1 MKKSKLLIL
10 FPVMGLFLSGCTF
23 QEGLQSTKSW
33 INSHIYQP
41 LKSFFG
47 SSSTPSE
54 EGKKDEEKKEEEKKD
69 EGKVFS
75 WEEIEKVYA
84 DAGFT
89 GVELP
94 DYKCASASA
103 SLTQPY
109 PEDEPYTYVIKGS
122 SAAEMKAFADLFVSS
137 TWYKQVDSYG
147 DYHFLLGDIPAE
159 GESTPYVYVGDYT
172 AEAEAGI
179 MVAFDIYE
187 TPVSSAEFPLSDVN
201 NFLTTYSSVFG
212 FTLSQAE
219 ADALSELSTSFTF
232 TSGEDEDGPY
242 AQIAIL
248 GEVQTEAFAVID
260 ATLVGAGYT
269 YYETYNA
276 YYDAYGTSCVYAGVQ
291 NGYTYLGF
299 AVFSE

>member
-47 SSSTPSE
+47 SSSNPSE
-54 EGKKDEEKKEEEKKD
+54 EGKKDEEKKEEKKD

-89 GVELP
+89 GVEIP
-94 DYKCASASA
+94 DYKCASADA

-122 SAAEMKAFADLFVSS
+122 SAAEMKAYADLFVSS
-137 TWYKQVDSYG
+137 TWYKQVDDYG
-147 DYHFLLGDIPAE
+147 DYHFLLGDIPAA

-172 AEAEAGI
+172 AEAAAGI

-187 TPVSSAEFPLSDVN
+187 TPVPSAEFPLSDVN
-201 NFLTTYSSVFG
+201 SFLTESSFG
-212 FTLSQAE
+212 FTLSE
-219 ADALSELSTSFTF
+219 ADAAALSALSTEFTF
-232 TSGEDEDGPY
+232 YGEEGY
-242 AQIAIL
+242 AHVQFKGEIAS
-248 GEVQTEAFAVID
+248 EVLAAID
-260 ATLVGAGYT
+260 ATLVAAEYT
-269 YYETYNA
+269 YDSEYGA
-276 YYDAYGTSCVYAGVQ
+276 YYDGSFAHAVAAQVEEGS
-291 NGYTYLGF
+291 TYL
-299 AVFSE
+299 VFMEF

>member
-41 LKSFFG
+41 LKSFFS

-75 WEEIEKVYA
+75 WEDYEKSYA

-89 GVELP
+89 GVEIP
-94 DYKCASASA
+94 DYKCASADA

-109 PEDEPYTYVIKGS
+109 PEDEPDTYVIKGS
-122 SAAEMKAFADLFVSS
+122 SAAEMKAFVDSFGSA
-137 TWYKQVDSYG
+137 WYKETDSYG
-147 DYHFLLGDIPAE
+147 DYHILLGGMPDE
-159 GESTPYVYVGDYT
+159 GESTPYIYVGDYT
-172 AEAEAGI
+172 AEAAAGI
-179 MVAFDIYE
+179 MIAFDVYE
-187 TPVSSAEFPLSDVN
+187 TPVSSAEFPLSDLN
-201 NFLTTYSSVFG
+201 GFLTTYSSVFG

-219 ADALSELSTSFTF
+219 GDALTALSTSFVF
-232 TSGEDEDGPY
+232 QSGESSYGPV

-248 GEVQTEAFAVID
+248 GDVASDVLSVID
-260 ATLVGAGYT
+260 ATVTGAGYT
-269 YYETYNA
+269 YYEGYG
-276 YYDAYGTSCVYAGVQ
+276 YYDAGYTSCIAAEAEE
-291 NGYTYLGF
+291 GYTYLMFQVF
-299 AVFSE
+299 AE